1 MTEVWGHCIISL
13 CKENGSQ
20 RTRYE
25 GSVAPEYTV
34 VKNTTT
40 LEITAVNRLLLR
52 LNLFYTTAMADMPCV
67 GVTD

>member
-1 MTEVWGHCIISL
+1 MKV
-13 CKENGSQ
+13 Q
-20 RTRYE
+20 Y
-25 GSVAPEYTV
+25 APEYTV

-52 LNLFYTTAMADMPCV
+52 LNLFYTTAIADMPCV